1 MNFGEKKE
9 MAKKKGGFFIYFP
22 FRMLEICQNRII
34 SSREGWSTAQRL
46 YSRQEVDKRHREKK
60 FSPNPRQSSR
70 PGSEDQ
76 ISKKNVRQQLS

>member
-9 MAKKKGGFFIYFP
+9 MAKKRGFFIYFLVK
-22 FRMLEICQNRII
+22 MLEICQNRIN

-60 FSPNPRQSSR
+60 LVQTHAKAH
-70 PGSEDQ
+70 GQ
-76 ISKKNVRQQLS
+76 AVRTR